1 MERAAHLVWGAVQL
15 SGASG
20 GLFVVLADV
29 HHLALRVCLW
39 GGCCAGAEL
48 LSAQLFPGI

>member
-29 HHLALRVCLW
+29 HHLALRALPHQVSPH
-39 GGCCAGAEL
+39 ARDIFK
-48 LSAQLFPGI
+48 SVT